1 MTNNRKIANSIFNE
15 LKRNKLIPK
24 DITFTNGYFI
34 FYMGEDS
41 VVHFNIKGI
50 KKWKFGM
57 WIDIKNENPI
67 QFFAQY
73 TDFIDKFKPSASIF
87 SVNINNKSL
96 ANIVTNKDNT
106 KWVYYKIVNMC
117 KHIKY
122 NPMIAFVQ
130 EATDSNYITSPLW
143 KLYAEEKLENISD
156 KFYKIKKHIIND
168 IIEYRVNCISAFILK
183 TKYPNIIEDIT
194 ICDNSIGGF
203 RVSPRYDVEIL
214 FKRVHSDDLEQGFI
228 ISDFMDKH
236 NVLKLFMQSNSTV
249 RLFVD
254 KISRDT
260 EWD

>member
-15 LKRNKLIPK
+15 LKRNKLPPK

-34 FYMGEDS
+34 FNMGEDS

-50 KKWKFGM
+50 KKWKFGI
-57 WIDIKNENPI
+57 WTDIKNKNSI

-87 SVNINNKSL
+87 CVNISKESL
-96 ANIVTNKDNT
+96 ADIVSNKDNA
-106 KWVYYKIVNMC
+106 KWVYYEIINMC

-122 NPMIAFVQ
+122 NPIIAFVQ
-130 EATDSNYITSPLW
+130 EAICSNYITSPLW
-143 KLYAEEKLENISD
+143 KLYAEEKLDNISN
-156 KFYKIKKHIIND
+156 KFYKIKEHIIND
-168 IIEYRVNCISAFILK
+168 IIEYRVNYISAFMLK
-183 TKYPNIIEDIT
+183 TKYPNIIEDIK
-194 ICDNSIGGF
+194 ICDNNVEGF
-203 RVSPRYDVEIL
+203 KVSPRYDVEIL
-214 FKRVHSDDLEQGFI
+214 FKRVYNNDLGQGFV

-236 NVLKLFMQSNSTV
+236 NVFKLFMQSNTTV